1 MDEVWVSG
9 NGLVIICVD
18 MEGNFREI
26 IYIFFGYV
34 LYDFGVIE
42 FGELFYCDSI
52 EKIII
57 VV

>member
-18 MEGNFREI
+18 MEGNVREI
-26 IYIFFGYV
+26 IYILFGYV
-34 LYDFGVIE
+34 LYDFDVIE

-52 EKIII
+52 EKIVN

>member
-18 MEGNFREI
+18 MEGNVREI
-26 IYIFFGYV
+26 FYIFFGYV
-34 LYDFGVIE
+34 LYDFYVIE

-52 EKIII
+52 EKIVN

>member
-18 MEGNFREI
+18 MEGNVREI
-26 IYIFFGYV
+26 FYIFFGYV
-34 LYDFGVIE
+34 LYDFDVIV

-52 EKIII
+52 EKIVN

>member
-34 LYDFGVIE
+34 LYDFVIIE

-52 EKIII
+52 EKIVN

>member
-18 MEGNFREI
+18 MEGNVREI
-26 IYIFFGYV
+26 FYIFFGYV
-34 LYDFGVIE
+34 LYDFVIIE

-52 EKIII
+52 EKIVN

>member
-18 MEGNFREI
+18 MEGNVREI

-34 LYDFGVIE
+34 LYDFVIIE

-52 EKIII
+52 EKIVN

>member
-18 MEGNFREI
+18 MEGNVREI
-26 IYIFFGYV
+26 FYIFFGYV

-42 FGELFYCDSI
+42 IGELFYCDSI
-52 EKIII
+52 EKIVN

>member
-1 MDEVWVSG
+1 
-9 NGLVIICVD
+9 
-18 MEGNFREI
+18 MEGNVREI

-34 LYDFGVIE
+34 LYDFDVIE

-52 EKIII
+52 EKIVN